1 VNRAAATAIE
11 GRCPMHDGFYAA
23 RAAFGQSILV
33 RFCGKDSASGYNAG
47 RQGGQVMQPW
57 NADKQLQLDDLRRKE
72 QAGGLTE
79 EEQAQLAQ
87 LFGELEQEEW
97 RTLGPALERMR
108 RQQAELQRE
117 RAAASA
123 QNAVLAAIAER
134 QNDLLARA
142 KAQLSTLLSE
152 QRILRTEYERAL
164 TQLSQ

>member
-1 VNRAAATAIE
+1 
-11 GRCPMHDGFYAA
+11 
-23 RAAFGQSILV
+23 
-33 RFCGKDSASGYNAG
+33 
-47 RQGGQVMQPW
+47 MQPW

-117 RAAASA
+117 RAAAGA

-152 QRILRTEYERAL
+152 QRILRTEYERVL
-164 TQLSQ
+164 SRLSQ